1 MQSSLLKYNKIVW
14 DGGCET
20 VSRVVTSNTRRP
32 AFIFSHQQYFY
43 NRYLGTY
50 LLLTN
55 WLENMHVIENES
67 WKSPFL
73 IFLKSIGLFWK
84 SGHIPS
90 LNVNVV
96 DSNLVTAEFS
106 VFGSPCLD
114 KTSVTILV
122 DLFAFWATLQSRW
135 QQFFCPNHPHC

>member
-1 MQSSLLKYNKIVW
+1 M
-14 DGGCET
+14 
-20 VSRVVTSNTRRP
+20 
-32 AFIFSHQQYFY
+32 
-43 NRYLGTY
+43 
-50 LLLTN
+50 
-55 WLENMHVIENES
+55 IENES